1 MRCFATLLFR
11 LLEIYEIVVGCS
23 TRNTNR
29 QISKRDKICIIRWMV
44 KGVSVWKTCGFRL
57 VRRLKAAEGGRRVNG
72 RRQRRGGATARPA
85 PPPVRTPAAPL
96 PHGRPHSAEQQCSKT
111 RRNSTDPAAAQSAM
125 LEDRTARVAV
135 GERS

>member
-1 MRCFATLLFR
+1 M
-11 LLEIYEIVVGCS
+11 LEGWGEAVIGAGSGSDRVQGRE
-23 TRNTNR
+23 
-29 QISKRDKICIIRWMV
+29 RDE
-44 KGVSVWKTCGFRL
+44 G
-57 VRRLKAAEGGRRVNG
+57 RRGERAAGAGGARAGGGRAAREWAAAE
-72 RRQRRGGATARPA
+72 RGCAPTA

-111 RRNSTDPAAAQSAM
+111 RRDSDQVRAARSAM